1 MTVLDVK
8 LRNAK
13 PTDKV
18 YRITVGD
25 NLYLEIMPSG
35 KKVWR
40 MRYRQS
46 GSKSESIYTIGNY
59 PLVTQVTA
67 RTEAQQAKQLI
78 SEGINP
84 TQYRKEQR
92 KAAQAKRDS
101 DTLTFEKIAR
111 QWHEERLN
119 AGKWKESHAAKI
131 IKSLENDVF
140 PMIGNLPII
149 QIDAPLLLKV
159 LQPIV
164 ERGVIETSRKINQR
178 VSAIFRFAI
187 VRNIIK
193 VNPAD
198 HIRDELPS
206 VEINHNPHL
215 TPEQIPDFLN
225 AINNSQARETVK
237 LAILLTMHTL
247 TRTSETRFAQWSEF
261 DLDNRVWN
269 IPAERMKMGKA
280 HTIPL
285 SDQAMEIMERLKEI
299 TKGGGYLFTTTNRHK
314 PMSENAMLNVL
325 YKAGYKG
332 IITIHGLRGTG
343 STILNEQ
350 QFRYDV
356 IESALAHIDPNKIRG
371 AYNHAQYFEE
381 RKIMMQSYSDY
392 LESLHN
398 GAQIIPIA
406 QKQA

>member
-1 MTVLDVK
+1 MTVPDVT
-8 LRNAK
+8 LRSAK
-13 PTDKV
+13 PTDKA

-40 MRYRQS
+40 MRYRQT

-67 RTEAQQAKQLI
+67 RTQAQQAKQLI

-84 TQYRKEQR
+84 TQYRKDQR
-92 KAAQAKRDS
+92 EAAQAQRNADS
-101 DTLTFEKIAR
+101 LTFEAIAR
-111 QWHEERLN
+111 QWHQERFKADN
-119 AGKWKESHAAKI
+119 WKQSHAAKI

-140 PMIGNLPII
+140 PMIGNLPLI

-159 LQPIV
+159 LQPIIK
-164 ERGVIETSRKINQR
+164 RGAIETSKKVNQR
-178 VSAIFRFAI
+178 ISAIFRFAI

-193 VNPAD
+193 SNPAD
-198 HIRDELPS
+198 HIRDELPTVVVS
-206 VEINHNPHL
+206 HNPHL
-215 TPEQIPDFLN
+215 TSDQIPDFLN
-225 AINNSQARETVK
+225 AIHNSQARETVK

-247 TRTSETRFAQWSEF
+247 TRTGETRFAQWSEF

-280 HTIPL
+280 HSIPL
-285 SDQAMEIMERLKEI
+285 SDQAMAIMARLKEI
-299 TKGGGYLFTTTNRHK
+299 TKGTGYIFTTTNRHK

-332 IITIHGLRGTG
+332 VITIHGLRGTG

-356 IESALAHIDPNKIRG
+356 IESALAHIDTNKIRG

-381 RKIMMQSYSDY
+381 RRTMMQSYSDY
-392 LESLHN
+392 LNTLSI
-398 GAQIIPIA
+398 QS
-406 QKQA
+406 